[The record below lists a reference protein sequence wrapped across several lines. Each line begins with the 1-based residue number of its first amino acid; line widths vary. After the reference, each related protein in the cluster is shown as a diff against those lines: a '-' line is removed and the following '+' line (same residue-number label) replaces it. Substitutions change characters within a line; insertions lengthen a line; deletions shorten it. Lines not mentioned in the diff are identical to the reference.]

1 MFQTQ
6 QTTYPIWPH
15 NILIQ
20 VKISYFLVM
29 EPSLYYVT
37 EQHVTQVFG
46 DTIVNNLLL
55 LPHVQKYG
63 TQNYVQYV
71 VFDNEINN

>member
-1 MFQTQ
+1 
-6 QTTYPIWPH
+6 
-15 NILIQ
+15 
-20 VKISYFLVM
+20 M

>member
-1 MFQTQ
+1 
-6 QTTYPIWPH
+6 
-15 NILIQ
+15 